1 MIASDR
7 CDIERRDAAP
17 LVRGVERDMSARD
30 RNGTSV
36 VSVAEDLSVSS
47 AALDRHP
54 LQEPAGLD
62 VKESAELVEGIGM
75 EAAETA
81 SGAGEPIRAGVSQVR
96 ALTEFIGCDATRR
109 HEFVHSESHH
119 NTFRVEP
126 RTPYGT
132 ALRYTALQYTVYVVQ

>member
-1 MIASDR
+1 MRPGRPGRGAPGAPPKL
-7 CDIERRDAAP
+7 ERHQ
-17 LVRGVERDMSARD
+17 RGVGRQRP
-30 RNGTSV
+30 V
-36 VSVAEDLSVSS
+36 CVSS

-62 VKESAELVEGIGM
+62 VKESAELVEGLGM

-81 SGAGEPIRAGVSQVR
+81 SGAGEPIRAGISQVR
-96 ALTEFIGCDATRR
+96 ALTQFIGCDATRR
-109 HEFVHSESHH
+109 HEFVYSESHH

-126 RTPYGT
+126 HTPYAT